1 MRDHPSVFGQ
11 ITSESKEI
19 TNLIFKQDSTDVRCE
34 VASIRGY
41 RKVEVANFTTGT
53 LEMLSEAYK
62 VENYYA
68 IPLLVIFLIVASLP
82 TIFAISMKK
91 DLEAFKMPTPRLNR
105 NLSLIEEERLK
116 CDLKENN
123 ICN

>member
-1 MRDHPSVFGQ
+1 
-11 ITSESKEI
+11 
-19 TNLIFKQDSTDVRCE
+19 
-34 VASIRGY
+34 
-41 RKVEVANFTTGT
+41 VANFTTGT

-68 IPLLVIFLIVASLP
+68 IPLLVVFLIVASLP

-123 ICN
+123 ICNKKCCLGLNWSFLLCCCFCK